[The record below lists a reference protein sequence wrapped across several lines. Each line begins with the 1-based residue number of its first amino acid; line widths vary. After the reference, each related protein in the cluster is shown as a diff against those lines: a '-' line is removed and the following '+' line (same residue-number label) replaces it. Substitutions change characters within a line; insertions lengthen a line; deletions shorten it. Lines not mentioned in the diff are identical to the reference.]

1 MPRCVL
7 WVYDL
12 LSRLLLKTAAQGALT
27 ALFAATGKE
36 VVDTGTTG
44 EYIVPPGKIGKVSP
58 LAKDIKR
65 QKALWKLS
73 EELLQERGFP
83 APSLPYSTSASLNL

>member
-12 LSRLLLKTAAQGALT
+12 LSPLLLKTSAQGALT
-27 ALFAATGKE
+27 ALFAATSKD
-36 VVDTGTTG
+36 VVDRRITG
-44 EYIVPPGKIGKVSP
+44 EYIVPPGRIGRVSP
-58 LAKDIKR
+58 LAKDVKR

-73 EELLQERGFP
+73 EELLWQRGFP
-83 APSLPYSTSASLNL
+83 TSPLPYSTSALLGL